1 MAMTAPL
8 RPIALAALAALPLWA
23 PPPSP
28 AEAAPAVAGEQ
39 RCVAGAV
46 LDGGKGRT
54 ADMRLCGSL
63 DDSFLTLSA
72 PARCARSACDVSGT
86 YRMTTR
92 DGRQVASGKL
102 ATRTGYPGPGTYRI
116 TVTARVRAMTS
127 GLDVQGTWTR
137 TITFTWPR
145 PEPVHTITVT
155 PAVLHPGRAT
165 TVTYT
170 VTRRDLRGDSNARL
184 GMIGEEGKGVRISSS
199 DPQCSNPLAGAYPS
213 TRRLP
218 HVLDC
223 ALVNLQPGHPMK
235 VKTRIRL
242 GKDCSTIISKMGYW
256 LPQGQATYN
265 GGMLQGPTLKCE
277 KN

>member
-8 RPIALAALAALPLWA
+8 RPIALAALTTLPLWA
-23 PPPSP
+23 LP
-28 AEAAPAVAGEQ
+28 APTAAAVVGEQ

-63 DDSFLTLSA
+63 DNSFLTLSA
-72 PARCARSACDVSGT
+72 PARCARSACDVTGT

-92 DGRQVASGKL
+92 DGRPVASGKL
-102 ATRTGYPGPGTYRI
+102 ATRTGYPGPGTYRV
-116 TVTARVRAMTS
+116 TVTARVRSAAS
-127 GLDVQGTWTR
+127 GLDVRGTWTR
-137 TITFTWPR
+137 TITFTWPK
-145 PEPVHTITVT
+145 PEPVHTITVN
-155 PAVLHPGRAT
+155 PSVLHPGRTT

-184 GMIGEEGKGVRISSS
+184 GMIGEEGKGVRLSSS
-199 DPQCSNPLAGAYPS
+199 DRQCTNPLAGAYPS
-213 TRRLP
+213 TERRP

-223 ALVNLQPGHPMK
+223 ALVDLQPGRPME
-235 VKTRIRL
+235 VKMRVRL
-242 GKDCSTIISKMGYW
+242 GKDCSTVISKMGYW
-256 LPQGQATYN
+256 LPEGQATYN

-277 KN
+277 KS